1 MNDNDSGTEYDDSQ
15 IQGDDEAGFEDN
27 SEHEERDA
35 DVQLGKKI
43 AREKKYHASRVVTV
57 SANPLDAEL
66 LPQSGSEEETSRSAA
81 RQDSRR

>member
-35 DVQLGKKI
+35 DVQLGKKMRGKEISRLPCRHGKRKSVGCRI
-43 AREKKYHASRVVTV
+43 A
-57 SANPLDAEL
+57 SAIGL
-66 LPQSGSEEETSRSAA
+66 
-81 RQDSRR
+81 